1 MLNHY
6 VIKPRTEEKKAK
18 LSKHYDKM
26 IGILKDWYGI
36 KFELKNKNND
46 FPKISIPLY
55 IDVID
60 QIQELDN
67 VQHIELH
74 FKDKRYHTINALYQK
89 LKLAQND
96 HNEQVRK
103 NLPIF
108 EKKLLE
114 LMSGRIHL
122 QDDHIKEAVLGKFF
136 NITLKYLVV
145 TTFILFL
152 KSTKKSLD
160 FMLEISFLLMMRRLL
175 FFMHLILLVKI

>member
-1 MLNHY
+1 MVVYVLNHY
-6 VIKPRTEEKKAK
+6 VIKPHTEEKKAK

-36 KFELKNKNND
+36 KFELKNKDND

-122 QDDHIKEAVLGKFF
+122 QHDQIKEAVLGKIFQYYSRVSSGN
-136 NITLKYLVV
+136 NI
-145 TTFILFL
+145 
-152 KSTKKSLD
+152 
-160 FMLEISFLLMMRRLL
+160 
-175 FFMHLILLVKI
+175 HLIPKVYKEESGLYVRDIVPSDDDDTYFLCT